1 MPKYNISP
9 FTGQLDGLGSGA
21 TLAIGGTVAGANPES
36 ILLVD
41 IAGNLADSGTLTDGE
56 IVIGS
61 TGNTPVSGS
70 ITGTANE
77 IVVTNGPGSITISL
91 DDNIAATK
99 IADGTVSNTEFQYIN
114 TLSSNAQDQIDSKI
128 PLTQKGANN
137 GVAPLDAG
145 GKISSIYLPNSVMEF
160 QGTWDAATNTPTLAD
175 GIGNIGDVY
184 WVTVAG
190 TQDLGSGPQTFAVG
204 DFVIYNASD
213 IWEKSINS
221 NAVVSV
227 NGQQGIVSLDTDDIP
242 EGTAIYFTDE
252 RAQDSIGG
260 ILTDSAKVSLTYNDG
275 TPSITADIIADSLVN
290 ADINSAAAI
299 DATKIADGSVS
310 NTEFQ
315 YINSVTSNVQTQL
328 NGKALASDLTNH
340 IADTVTHGTIGD
352 IVGTSDTQTLT
363 NKTIDADLNTITNIE
378 NADIKSGAA
387 IDASK
392 LADGSVS
399 NTELQYIN
407 SLTSNA
413 QDQIDGKANLNLGN
427 LIGTSINVN
436 LLPDTSGNRN
446 LGSSLFSWN
455 RAYLGGIYDPSNQI
469 AFNITGRTLTDLA
482 GNDSIDLDNKRLLT
496 SGTTKLDWSG
506 TDIDINTRK
515 ITNVV
520 DPTSAQDAATKNYV
534 DVRDYSTTGDIKH
547 TSFTG
552 ANNVVAATNITGFAF
567 ANASVRSF
575 KALASV
581 TVIATADLYETYD
594 ILGVQKG
601 GSWDISISSTGDN
614 SLVSFSITNAGQI
627 QYTSGNYAGFT
638 SLTIKF
644 RAIVT
649 NV

>member
-1 MPKYNISP
+1 MPKYNINP
-9 FTGQLDGLGSGA
+9 FTGVLDGLGSGA

-36 ILLVD
+36 VLLVD
-41 IAGNLADSGTLTDGE
+41 SAGNLADSGTLTDGE
-56 IVIGS
+56 LVIGS

-77 IVVTNGPGSITISL
+77 IVITNGPGSITISL
-91 DDNIAATK
+91 DDNIPATK

-114 TLSSNAQDQIDSKI
+114 SLSSNAQDQIDSKI

-145 GKISSIYLPNSVMEF
+145 GKIASIYLPNSVMEF
-160 QGTWDAATNTPTLAD
+160 QGTWDAATNTPTLVD
-175 GIGNIGDVY
+175 GTGNTGDVY

-190 TQDLGSGPQTFAVG
+190 TQNLGSGPQTFAVG
-204 DFVIYNASD
+204 DFIIYNASN

-227 NGQQGIVSLDTDDIP
+227 NGQQGVVSLDTDDIP

-328 NGKALASDLTNH
+328 NGKALDSDLTNH
-340 IADTVTHGTIGD
+340 ISDTTTHGTIGD

-413 QDQIDGKANLNLGN
+413 QDQIDGKANVNLGN
-427 LIGTSINVN
+427 LMGTAINVN
-436 LLPDTSGNRN
+436 LLPDTNGSRN
-446 LGSSLFSWN
+446 LGSSLFTWD

-469 AFNITGRTLTDLA
+469 AFNLTGRTLTDLA
-482 GNDSIDLDNKRLLT
+482 GNTSIDLDNQLLLT

-506 TDIDINTRK
+506 TNIDINTRK
-515 ITNVV
+515 IINVV

-534 DVRDYSTTGDIKH
+534 DVRDYSSTGDIKQ
-547 TSFTG
+547 TSFAG
-552 ANNVVAATNITGFAF
+552 ADSQAAPDDITGFLF
-567 ANASVRSF
+567 SNASVRSF
-575 KALASV
+575 KALVSV
-581 TVIATADLYETYD
+581 SIDATAELYESFD
-594 ILGVQKG
+594 LQGIQKG
-601 GSWDISISSTGDN
+601 STWDLSISSVGDD
-614 SLVSFSITNAGQI
+614 SLVNFSITNAGQI
-627 QYTSGNYAGFT
+627 QYTSDTYAGFN

>member
-1 MPKYNISP
+1 MPKYNINP
-9 FTGQLDGLGSGA
+9 FTGVLDGLGSGA

-41 IAGNLADSGTLTDGE
+41 SAGNLADSGTLTDGE
-56 IVIGS
+56 LVIGS

-77 IVVTNGPGSITISL
+77 IVITNGPGSITISL
-91 DDNIAATK
+91 DDNIPATK

-114 TLSSNAQDQIDSKI
+114 SLSSNAQDQIDSKI

-145 GKISSIYLPNSVMEF
+145 GKIASIYLPNSVMEF
-160 QGTWDAATNTPTLAD
+160 QGTWDAATNTPTLVD
-175 GIGNIGDVY
+175 GTGNTGDVY

-190 TQDLGSGPQTFAVG
+190 TQNLGSGPQTFAVG
-204 DFVIYNASD
+204 DFIIYNASN

-227 NGQQGIVSLDTDDIP
+227 NGQQGVVSLDTDDIP

-328 NGKALASDLTNH
+328 NGKALDSDLTNH
-340 IADTVTHGTIGD
+340 ISDTTTHGTIGD

-413 QDQIDGKANLNLGN
+413 QDQIDGKANVNLGN
-427 LIGTSINVN
+427 LMGTAINVN
-436 LLPDTSGNRN
+436 LLPDTNGSRN
-446 LGSSLFSWN
+446 LGSSLFTWD

-469 AFNITGRTLTDLA
+469 AFNLTGRTLTDLA
-482 GNDSIDLDNKRLLT
+482 GNTSIDLDNQLLLT
-496 SGTTKLDWSG
+496 SSTTKLDWSG
-506 TDIDINTRK
+506 TNIDINTRK
-515 ITNVV
+515 IINVV

-534 DVRDYSTTGDIKH
+534 DVRDYSSTGDIKQ
-547 TSFTG
+547 TSFAG
-552 ANNVVAATNITGFAF
+552 ADSQAAPDDITGFLF
-567 ANASVRSF
+567 SNASVRSF
-575 KALASV
+575 KALVSV
-581 TVIATADLYETYD
+581 SIDATAELYESFD
-594 ILGVQKG
+594 LQGIQKG
-601 GSWDISISSTGDN
+601 STWDLSISSVGDD
-614 SLVSFSITNAGQI
+614 SLVNFSITNAGQI
-627 QYTSGNYAGFT
+627 QYTSDTYAGFT